1 MPHKK
6 KSGLYDFIYI
16 KFQNANLSMV
26 TESRHSC
33 LWLRGQKKKKR
44 GITKEQEK
52 QLGEIIMPIILM
64 EVTASEVYTYVR
76 FQISSLS
83 FTSHIGLGAH
93 PMAAWHY
100 LNLTNYI

>member
-6 KSGLYDFIYI
+6 MSGLYDFIYI
-16 KFQNANLSMV
+16 KFQNANSSMV

-76 FQISSLS
+76 FHHSVHFKYKQCVLS
-83 FTSHIGLGAH
+83 QL
-93 PMAAWHY
+93 Y
-100 LNLTNYI
+100 LH